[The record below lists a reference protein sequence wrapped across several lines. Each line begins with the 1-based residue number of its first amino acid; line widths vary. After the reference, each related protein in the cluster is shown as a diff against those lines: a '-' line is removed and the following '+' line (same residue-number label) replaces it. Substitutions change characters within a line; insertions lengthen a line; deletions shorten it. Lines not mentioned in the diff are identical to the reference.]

1 MVLGGATSKIR
12 QQALISLH
20 SQSRHSRA
28 AVEGEGVSVSEKQVG
43 SGEEPLQGPLWQ
55 GLSPP
60 EPARRKALAARAQ
73 GFRPTQPGRASR
85 EGHVNEHTGFSVPDA
100 PGQKAPHA
108 KGQPHPAAPGPPDLQ
123 ARSVLACRTASL
135 LPALNAECSALEPHA
150 SELAPGKLWA
160 NADSPLVACFGRR
173 HLSNIQNGDNPH
185 EKHDSIALNFVNK
198 IIIF

>member
-60 EPARRKALAARAQ
+60 EPARRKALDARAQ
-73 GFRPTQPGRASR
+73 ASDPPSQGEPAGRGTSMSTWGSR
-85 EGHVNEHTGFSVPDA
+85 FQTH
-100 PGQKAPHA
+100 
-108 KGQPHPAAPGPPDLQ
+108 Q
-123 ARSVLACRTASL
+123 ARKHRMPRDSLTQQPQGPRICRHAQSL
-135 LPALNAECSALEPHA
+135 LAEQRVCSQ
-150 SELAPGKLWA
+150 
-160 NADSPLVACFGRR
+160 R
-173 HLSNIQNGDNPH
+173 
-185 EKHDSIALNFVNK
+185 
-198 IIIF
+198 